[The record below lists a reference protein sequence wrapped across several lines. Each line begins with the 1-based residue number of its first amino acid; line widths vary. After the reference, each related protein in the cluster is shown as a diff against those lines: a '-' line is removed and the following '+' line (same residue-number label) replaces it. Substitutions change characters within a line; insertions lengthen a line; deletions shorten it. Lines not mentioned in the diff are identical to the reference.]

1 MGNTTQEQLVRREPG
16 PEPRERPGGDSRAT
30 IFTALA
36 ANLVTA
42 VAKLIA
48 GLFTGSPAL
57 LSEAAHSVADSVNEV
72 FLLTAL
78 RRARRTPDRGHPFG
92 YGKERFFWSF
102 LAAIGI
108 FVTGGC
114 FSIYQGVRAWQTPS
128 RESSAELVAGI
139 IVLGVALL
147 AESASLLRAL
157 IQARARSS
165 RAHGLAV
172 ADMVSEPALR
182 TVIAE
187 DGTAVVGVII
197 ALAGIVLHA
206 VTGSVQWEAAAS
218 WAIGGLLLIVATRLA
233 VEAQRELIGQA
244 VDPALEDRVRDF
256 LAAQAE
262 IDAVPELL
270 TMRLGPDSAL
280 LAARVD
286 LHPGIDSESIEL
298 VCVRVKRDLTRQWPS
313 FDHVFLD
320 ITDLDS
326 RRDAA

>member
-1 MGNTTQEQLVRREPG
+1 VVNTAEGQRVRGKSRAE
-16 PEPRERPGGDSRAT
+16 ERPGGDSRAT

-36 ANLVTA
+36 ANLVIA
-42 VAKLIA
+42 VAKLVA
-48 GLFTGSPAL
+48 GLITGSPAL
-57 LSEAAHSVADSVNEV
+57 LSEAAHSVADSFNEL

-78 RRARRTPDRGHPFG
+78 RRARRTPDRRHPFG

-114 FSIYQGVRAWQTPS
+114 FSLYQGVRAWQSPS
-128 RESSAELVAGI
+128 RESGGELVAGV
-139 IVLGVALL
+139 IVLAVALV
-147 AESASLLRAL
+147 AESASLLKAL
-157 IQARARSS
+157 AQARARSS
-165 RAHGLAV
+165 RERGLAV
-172 ADMVSEPALR
+172 ADMVAEPAVR

-197 ALAGIVLHA
+197 ALAGIILHA
-206 VTGSVQWEAAAS
+206 VTGSVRWEAAAS

-233 VEAQRELIGQA
+233 VEAQRELIGQS
-244 VDPALEDRVRDF
+244 VDPALEDRVGEF
-256 LAAQAE
+256 LAAQPE
-262 IDAVPELL
+262 IDAVLELL
-270 TMRLGPDSAL
+270 TMRLGPDSTL

-286 LHPGIDSESIEL
+286 LHPGIDSESIEQ
-298 VCVRVKRDLTRQWPS
+298 VCVRVKRDLHRAWPA

-326 RRDAA
+326 HPDTA

>member
-1 MGNTTQEQLVRREPG
+1 MVNTAEGQDVRRE
-16 PEPRERPGGDSRAT
+16 RESEDRPGGDSRAT

-36 ANLVTA
+36 ANLVIA
-42 VAKLIA
+42 AAKLVA
-48 GLFTGSPAL
+48 GLITGSAAL
-57 LSEAAHSVADSVNEV
+57 LSEAAHSVADSFNEL
-72 FLLTAL
+72 FLLTAV
-78 RRARRTPDRGHPFG
+78 RRARRTPDRRHPFG

-114 FSIYQGVRAWQTPS
+114 FSLYQGVRAWQSPAK
-128 RESSAELVAGI
+128 EAGGELVAAV
-139 IVLGVALL
+139 IVLAVALI
-147 AESASLLRAL
+147 AESASLLKAL
-157 IQARARSS
+157 AQARSRSAGAR
-165 RAHGLAV
+165 RPAV

-206 VTGSVQWEAAAS
+206 VTGSVRWEAAAS
-218 WAIGGLLLIVATRLA
+218 WAIGGLLLVVATRLG
-233 VEAQRELIGQA
+233 VEAQRELIGQS
-244 VDPALEDRVRDF
+244 VDPALEDSIGAF

-270 TMRLGPDSAL
+270 TMRLGPDSTL

-286 LHPGIDSESIEL
+286 LHPGIDSESIEQ
-298 VCVRVKRDLTRQWPS
+298 VCVRVKQDLHREWPA

-320 ITDLDS
+320 ITDVDDH
-326 RRDAA
+326 RDAA